1 MYMNDVFTDL
11 SQISSKLSEIFNVS
25 VEFIENNLMEYVIK
39 YGKYVM
45 IKDVIALTG
54 IYIFLIVPM
63 LSFLAGLFTDF
74 FNFEDEKNEKIFWI
88 IWATILIMGLIFV
101 ISYNVLPYIISPEI
115 YSIDAAMKFLRGEN

>member
-1 MYMNDVFTDL
+1 MNDILTDL

-25 VEFIENNLMEYVIK
+25 VEFIENNLMDHVIK

-63 LSFLAGLFTDF
+63 ITFLAGLFTDS
-74 FNFEDEKNEKIFWI
+74 FNFYDENNEKRFWVVWTI
-88 IWATILIMGLIFV
+88 ILIMGLIFV
-101 ISYNVLPYIISPEI
+101 ISYNVIPYMMSPEI
-115 YSIDAAMKFLRGEN
+115 YGIDAAMKLLRG

>member
-1 MYMNDVFTDL
+1 MNDILTDL

-63 LSFLAGLFTDF
+63 LTFLAGLFTDY
-74 FNFEDEKNEKIFWI
+74 FNFYDENNKKRFWVVWTI
-88 IWATILIMGLIFV
+88 ILIMGLIFV
-101 ISYNVLPYIISPEI
+101 ISYNVIPYMMYQEI
-115 YSIDAAMKFLRGEN
+115 YGIDAAMKLSRGEN

>member
-1 MYMNDVFTDL
+1 MNDVFTDL

-54 IYIFLIVPM
+54 IYIFLVVP
-63 LSFLAGLFTDF
+63 LFTF
-74 FNFEDEKNEKIFWI
+74 GAWLGIQTIGEFESEKGEKRFWI
-88 IWATILIMGLIFV
+88 IWAIMLALGLV
-101 ISYNVLPYIISPEI
+101 LLISYNILPYMISPEI
-115 YSIDAAMKFLRGEN
+115 YSIDAAIKLLRGEN

>member
-1 MYMNDVFTDL
+1 MNDVFTDL
-11 SQISSKLSEIFNVS
+11 SLISSKLSEIFNVS

-63 LSFLAGLFTDF
+63 LTFLTGLFIDF
-74 FNFEDEKNEKIFWI
+74 FNNEKIFWI

-101 ISYNVLPYIISPEI
+101 ISYNVLPYMISPEI
-115 YSIDAAMKFLRGEN
+115 YSIDAAMKLLRGEN